1 MDNLQKLKDSIEQGY
16 NFSGDSLVLGSAM
29 LGEDQVAQ
37 GAYIK
42 APLKMLNRHGL
53 IAGATGTGK
62 TKTIQLLA
70 EEMATKGISVLLM
83 DLKGDLSGLASAGT
97 DNDAIQDRHEKI
109 GIPYAVQKFPVEF
122 LSLSQEKGA
131 RLRATVTEFGPILF
145 SKILELNDNQS
156 GIVSLIFKYSD
167 DNGLP
172 LLDLKDFKQVIQ
184 HITNEGKEAVEKEY
198 GAVSTASTGTILRKI
213 IELEQQ
219 GANLFFGETSFD
231 PEDLMRQDAYGN
243 GLISVLRL
251 TDMQDRPKLFSTFML
266 SLLAEIYATF
276 PEQGDADRPKLC
288 IFIDESHLI
297 FKNATKA
304 LLDQIESIVKLI
316 RSKGVGLFFA
326 TQNPTDIPDA
336 ILSQLG
342 FKAQHALRAFT
353 AKDRKEIK
361 LTAQNYP
368 DSEFY
373 DTAEMLTSLGIGEAA
388 ITVLDEKGRPTP
400 LAHTMLRAPRTRMGI
415 LNDNELDA
423 IVGSSRLV
431 AKYNETIDRESAYE
445 MLIERLANEEK
456 AAEEAAKNQNND
468 NNNTPNKPSSPR
480 DEKEEGMFES
490 LTKNTAVRQM
500 GRTVFRELTRGL
512 LGALTGRRTTRRRR
526 W

>member
-1 MDNLQKLKDSIEQGY
+1 MDSLQKFTDAIKEGY
-16 NFSGDSLVLGSAM
+16 NFSGPSLVLGGAM
-29 LGEDQVAQ
+29 LDDTQVAQ
-37 GAYIK
+37 DALIK
-42 APLKMLNRHGL
+42 APLSMLNRHGL

-62 TKTIQLLA
+62 TKTIQVIA
-70 EEMATKGISVLLM
+70 EEMAANGISVLLM
-83 DLKGDLSGLASAGT
+83 DLKGDLSGLAAPGT
-97 DNDAIQDRHEKI
+97 DNAAITERHEKI
-109 GIPYAVQKFPVEF
+109 GVPYQAQALPVELLT
-122 LSLSQEKGA
+122 LSNEKGA

-145 SKILELNDNQS
+145 SKILELNDTQS
-156 GIVSLIFKYSD
+156 GIVSLIFKYCD

-172 LLDLKDFKQVIQ
+172 LLDLKDFKQVIH
-184 HITNEGKEAVEKEY
+184 HINNEGKEKVEAEY
-198 GAVSTASTGTILRKI
+198 GSISSASTGTILRKI

-219 GANLFFGETSFD
+219 GAELFFGETSFD
-231 PEDLMRQDAYGN
+231 PQDLMRYDANGN
-243 GLISVLRL
+243 GLISIIRL

-276 PEQGDADRPKLC
+276 PEQGDAEKPKLC
-288 IFIDESHLI
+288 LFIDEAHLI
-297 FKNATKA
+297 FKNASKA

-316 RSKGVGLFFA
+316 RSKGVGLYFA

-373 DTAEMLTSLGIGEAA
+373 DTADMLTSLGIGEAA
-388 ITVLDEKGRPTP
+388 ITILDEKGRPTP
-400 LAHTMLRAPRTRMGI
+400 LARTMLRAPRTRMGI
-415 LNDNELDA
+415 LSDLEVN
-423 IVGSSRLV
+423 GLV
-431 AKYNETIDRESAYE
+431 SQSQLVTKYNETIDRESAYE
-445 MLIERLANEEK
+445 MLIAKLEDEEK
-456 AAEEAAKNQNND
+456 KAEQEAAPTDERPKGL
-468 NNNTPNKPSSPR
+468 KE
-480 DEKEEGMFES
+480 EKEESMFES

-500 GRTVFRELTRGL
+500 GRTVMRELTRGL
-512 LGALTGRRTTRRRR
+512 LGALTGRRSGGYRGGRR